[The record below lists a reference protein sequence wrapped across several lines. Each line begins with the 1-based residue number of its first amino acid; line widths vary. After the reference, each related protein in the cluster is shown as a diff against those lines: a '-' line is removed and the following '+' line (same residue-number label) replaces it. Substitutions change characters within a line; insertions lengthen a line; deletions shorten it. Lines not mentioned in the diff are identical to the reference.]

1 MISTDRLCMG
11 CMNDNG
17 GEQICPICGFDAN
30 AKNPKN
36 AVPIKTIVNDRFL
49 VGRVISANG
58 EGIDYIG
65 WDTAN
70 DSIVKIREY
79 FPTGVAKRNPDKTVS
94 MLNGKEYTFNE
105 GLLEFLEINKA
116 IKSSD
121 LPSLVPVVD
130 VFEENGTAFAV
141 M

>member
-36 AVPIKTIVNDRFL
+36 AVPIKTMVNDRFL

-70 DSIVKIREY
+70 DAIVKIREY
-79 FPTGVAKRNPDKTVS
+79 FPMGIAKRNPDKTVS
-94 MLNGKEYTFNE
+94 MLNGKEY
-105 GLLEFLEINKA
+105 
-116 IKSSD
+116 
-121 LPSLVPVVD
+121 
-130 VFEENGTAFAV
+130 
-141 M
+141 